1 MLKPDTVARG
11 LMGEVISRL
20 EKKGV
25 RIAAMKLIVATPEQA
40 KRHYAI
46 HEGKPFYPR
55 LIEYIQS
62 GPTVAMVLV
71 GPNIIEEVRSVLG
84 ATDPKNAAAG
94 TLRGDLAMDMTNNI
108 AHASDSTETAEYEI
122 PIYFLESEILDC
134 ERAGEG
140 WIQGK

>member
-11 LMGEVISRL
+11 LIGEVISRL

-25 RIAAMKLIVATPEQA
+25 KIAAMRLVRATPEQA
-40 KRHYAI
+40 KKQYAV

-62 GPTVAMVLV
+62 GPTVAMVLT
-71 GPNIIEEVRSVLG
+71 GPNVIEEVRAVLG
-84 ATDPKNAAAG
+84 ATDPKNAAPG

-108 AHASDSTETAEYEI
+108 AHASDSPATAEYEI
-122 PIYFLESEILDC
+122 PIYFAEDEILSY
-134 ERAGEG
+134 ERAGEE
-140 WIQGK
+140 WILGK